1 MRVFLA
7 LAACFGLAAGIA
19 FPEHDCDE
27 ISDCAATLG
36 QLCYEQ
42 VFGGGGPAKVD
53 EDVAAGVAACLQG
66 VGSPSAFDEEGVFQD
81 AIYDE
86 ANVLVGGAQACVAGD
101 EAALKHKKLKD
112 AQAYLDCLDSKEAQ
126 DRAMYEVGEDGKKVK
141 IPHGLA
147 CTQIFEEKCAVPE
160 RFADDPQKQK
170 EADCCRLLAG
180 LALGCP
186 ADNERYY
193 FDLVTRAPAASRRG
207 RRARSHGARRGKAGP
222 RKTGTRPAAALPRR
236 ALREG
241 QTRARPP
248 AGSSRRLAAQARS
261 CSRSRRAWRAC
272 TRPSRT
278 WTRTRACA
286 RTRRPSSRASR
297 TGSTTRRRA
306 SARRR
311 RATASAR

>member
-193 FDLVTRAPAASRRG
+193 FDLVTRKVVLTLKKGVAGVHEAFQDLDADPGVCSDATPVVTRFKNRFHDEK
-207 RRARSHGARRGKAGP
+207 ARICKEKKSHCFREMKKIVDGFEEARRM
-222 RKTGTRPAAALPRR
+222 
-236 ALREG
+236 
-241 QTRARPP
+241 
-248 AGSSRRLAAQARS
+248 
-261 CSRSRRAWRAC
+261 
-272 TRPSRT
+272 
-278 WTRTRACA
+278 
-286 RTRRPSSRASR
+286 
-297 TGSTTRRRA
+297 
-306 SARRR
+306 
-311 RATASAR
+311 